1 MDLITFASTD
11 VLMYMYY
18 KIGAQLEFCILESSQ
33 MVITSHPQLC
43 VFVYTYTHTHT
54 HTCTYMHICTPI
66 ITHTAFVLWFF
77 KPFCLITPSQFTPL
91 LNLRSPIF
99 VLTPF
104 GWLCS
109 NTLTPYFR

>member
-54 HTCTYMHICTPI
+54 CTYMHICTPI

-77 KPFCLITPSQFTPL
+77 KPFCLIPPS
-91 LNLRSPIF
+91 NLHHFLICA
-99 VLTPF
+99 LPF
-104 GWLCS
+104 S
-109 NTLTPYFR
+109 F